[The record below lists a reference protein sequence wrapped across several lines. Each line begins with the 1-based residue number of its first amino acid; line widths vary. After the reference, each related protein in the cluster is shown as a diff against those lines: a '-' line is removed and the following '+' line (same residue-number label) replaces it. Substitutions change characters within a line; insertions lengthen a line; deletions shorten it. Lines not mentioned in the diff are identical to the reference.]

1 MFACAAGGSKLS
13 KLQGKAEKVRNEG
26 GEGERGSWRLN
37 RRARALNVDSVLFA
51 PRGFHFTHEV
61 KEKVSELG
69 VGESAELIF
78 KDINLLSP
86 YRREGY
92 KGE

>member
-1 MFACAAGGSKLS
+1 MRVQSLI
-13 KLQGKAEKVRNEG
+13 
-26 GEGERGSWRLN
+26 
-37 RRARALNVDSVLFA
+37 VDSVLFA

-78 KDINLLSP
+78 KDIIYSPHIDERATNVNKCNLYFYLKTTSVVLITL
-86 YRREGY
+86 
-92 KGE
+92 

>member
-1 MFACAAGGSKLS
+1 MRVPSLI
-13 KLQGKAEKVRNEG
+13 
-26 GEGERGSWRLN
+26 
-37 RRARALNVDSVLFA
+37 VDSVLFA

-92 KGE
+92 KRE